1 MGRVLARA
9 VALTK
14 KTAMRR
20 RILCGGGGGGGMS
33 AVVNLGIS
41 SGREAGGRN

>member
-1 MGRVLARA
+1 MGRVLEVA

-20 RILCGGGGGGGMS
+20 RIRCGGGGGMS